1 MPQKGY
7 FSYLL
12 TLSKIALTTL
22 IKCAHAFIRVG
33 TAKGKQVILFLLL
46 ADRKNI
52 ENFGNI
58 KDILCQ
64 EKNHQ
69 VENELVTVKV
79 LAWRIPKTSAHEFK
93 CSFFQTE
100 KRQEICLKPPKAQR
114 KGFKN
119 QGIYRGFGRILLPL
133 FVGQF

>member
-1 MPQKGY
+1 MPSSGWGRQRENRQF
-7 FSYLL
+7 FSYFLQ
-12 TLSKIALTTL
+12 T
-22 IKCAHAFIRVG
+22 
-33 TAKGKQVILFLLL
+33 GKT
-46 ADRKNI
+46 

-58 KDILCQ
+58 KDIFCQ

-69 VENELVTVKV
+69 VENELVTMKV
-79 LAWRIPKTSAHEFK
+79 LAWRIPKTSAQEFK

-119 QGIYRGFGRILLPL
+119 QGIYRGFGRKLLPL